1 MQCNREALLP
11 EARCRDTKESPHS
24 RKEVT
29 KESQP
34 TFILTGVPMPALRLL
49 ALNTQKINMKLLFLD
64 CETTGLDEEDRLC
77 QVAYQPEGHPPL
89 DEFFKPPVPIK
100 VGAMAV
106 SHITNK
112 MVEDA
117 PAFIGS
123 DMEKTLKLFAEE
135 GWVLVA
141 HNAPF
146 DLKMLAK
153 EGIVFDK
160 YIDTKKMSH
169 ALDLDMDMESHR
181 LQYLRY
187 FYGIELVN
195 AVAHSAEGDV
205 AVLIAVYKKLHEL
218 LGSPSIEEM
227 VALSAR
233 PVLFTK
239 FKFGK
244 YNGNYIANVASV
256 NPGYLEWMLDQKK
269 QSGEAGEAD
278 WIYTL
283 EHYLANV

>member
-1 MQCNREALLP
+1 
-11 EARCRDTKESPHS
+11 
-24 RKEVT
+24 
-29 KESQP
+29 
-34 TFILTGVPMPALRLL
+34 
-49 ALNTQKINMKLLFLD
+49 MKLLFLD

-77 QVAYQPEGHPPL
+77 EVAYQSDDILPVNEQ
-89 DEFFKPPVPIK
+89 FKPPVPIK

-112 MVEDA
+112 MVEDKPEFVGS
-117 PAFIGS
+117 PAYS
-123 DMEKTLKLFAEE
+123 QLKLLAEE
-135 GWVLVA
+135 GYVLVA

-153 EGIVFDK
+153 EGIVFNK

-169 ALDLDMDMESHR
+169 ALDIDMDMESHR

-187 FYGIELVN
+187 FYEVELPN

-205 AVLIAVYKKLHEL
+205 DVLVAVYHKLHEL
-218 LGSPSIEEM
+218 LENPSVEELI
-227 VALSAR
+227 ALSAK
-233 PVLFTK
+233 PVLYTK

-244 YNGNYIANVASV
+244 YNGNYIAHVASV
-256 NPGYLEWMLDQKK
+256 NPGYLEWMLNEKRKGSENNED
-269 QSGEAGEAD
+269 D

-283 EHYLANV
+283 EHYLANVWWTK

>member
-1 MQCNREALLP
+1 
-11 EARCRDTKESPHS
+11 
-24 RKEVT
+24 
-29 KESQP
+29 
-34 TFILTGVPMPALRLL
+34 
-49 ALNTQKINMKLLFLD
+49 MKLLFLD
-64 CETTGLDEEDRLC
+64 VETTGLNEEDRLC
-77 QVAYQPEGHPPL
+77 EVAYKPFERAGFRGL
-89 DEFFKPPVPIK
+89 FKPPVPIK

-112 MVEDA
+112 MVKDRE
-117 PAFIGS
+117 PFIGS
-123 DMEKTLKLFAEE
+123 ELYRDLEKFAKDD
-135 GWVLVA
+135 WVLVA

-169 ALDLDMDMESHR
+169 ALDIDMDMESHR

-187 FYGIELVN
+187 FYGIELQN

-205 AVLIAVYKKLHEL
+205 DVLVAVYHKLHEL
-218 LGSPSIEEM
+218 LEKPSVEEL
-227 VALSAR
+227 VALSAK
-233 PVLFTK
+233 PVLYTK

-244 YNGNYIANVASV
+244 YNGNYIAHVASI
-256 NPGYLEWMLDQKK
+256 NPGYLEWMLNEKRK
-269 QSGEAGEAD
+269 SGESNEDD

-283 EHYLANV
+283 EHYLNN